1 MVQDSLK
8 KATLNAASWNF
19 SNMLVGQVRTF
30 IVSTILARLLMP
42 EDFGLLGMAMVFAS
56 LTDSFVDFGFGNAVI
71 QKQKVNK
78 LQLST
83 VFWINMLMAVIL
95 GLIMYFSA
103 PLIAIYFEMPKL
115 LPITKLMSLTFL
127 IKGLSTLQ
135 NALYKKD
142 LDFKTPFK
150 IALFSGIVSGV
161 LGIILAY
168 VGYGVY
174 SLIYSQIAGW
184 IIGTILIWYFSSWK
198 PSFLFRLN
206 AVEDLWSFGYK
217 YSLSIFI
224 DSIFSRL
231 DTLVIGKLF
240 NAATL
245 GLFYKAQSLNSLIIQ
260 YAFTSFSGV
269 LFPTLSKLAHDKEK
283 LREVLIRIL
292 HLVCF
297 TTFLFSGLMF
307 VNAKAVIVLLL
318 TEKWLGSVPIFKI
331 LALFSFVYTIP
342 TILNS
347 PILSI
352 GKSGAILKVEIYKKS
367 LYLLAIPVAIYYGL
381 YYYILATFFAAIIG
395 IVLNLG
401 LVQKFFGFRI
411 SEFFKLFF
419 RYAIVFLILVG
430 FDYFF
435 FTFEVNYFLSIVIK
449 SIIYITTYM
458 LLNAIVFKSEG
469 FKEFKNIL
477 VGLLVKIKILK

>member
-1 MVQDSLK
+1 MSKNLK
-8 KATLNAASWNF
+8 QSTINAASWNF

-71 QKQKVNK
+71 QKQKVSK

-83 VFWINMLMAVIL
+83 VFWINMLMASFL
-95 GLIMYFSA
+95 GLTMYFSS
-103 PLIAIYFEMPKL
+103 PLVAAYFEMPKL
-115 LPITKLMSLTFL
+115 EAITQLMSLTFL

-150 IALFSGIVSGV
+150 IGLFSGIVSGV
-161 LGIILAY
+161 LGIVLAY
-168 VGYGVY
+168 AGYGVY

-184 IIGTILIWYFSSWK
+184 VMGTALIWYFSTWK
-198 PSFLFRLN
+198 PSFMFSLK
-206 AVEDLWSFGYK
+206 AVKSLWSFGYK

-231 DTLVIGKLF
+231 DTLIIGKLF
-240 NAATL
+240 SAATL
-245 GLFYKAQSLNSLIIQ
+245 GLFYKAQSLNKLVVQ
-260 YAFTSFSGV
+260 YAFSSFSGV
-269 LFPTLSKLAHDKEK
+269 LFPSLSKLAHDKEK
-283 LREVLIRIL
+283 LREVLVRIL

-307 VNAKAVIVLLL
+307 VNAKSVIVILL

-331 LALFSFVYTIP
+331 LALFSFIYTIP

-352 GKSGAILKVEIYKKS
+352 GESGAILKVEIYKKS

-381 YYYILATFFAAIIG
+381 YAYILATVLAAIIG
-395 IVLNLG
+395 IILNLG
-401 LVQKFFGFRI
+401 LVQKFFNYRI
-411 SEFFKLFF
+411 KEFLKLFLNYVIIF
-419 RYAIVFLILVG
+419 IFLIG
-430 FDYFF
+430 IDYLFGD
-435 FTFEVNYFLSIVIK
+435 FEMNHFLSIILK
-449 SIIYITTYM
+449 TSIYVTFYM
-458 LLNAIVFKSEG
+458 LLNAFVFKSKG
-469 FKEFKNIL
+469 FNEFKNIAQ
-477 VGLLVKIKILK
+477 GLLIKLKIIK